1 MTGSAG
7 FSSRRDHELA
17 TRGVRVTLNW
27 GLHRSARAIAAG
39 GARHGGSRDLG
50 PWFTEP
56 LLGRLERGDSTRK
69 RRRVKATSPPRGLPH
84 GTRGLASALSRN
96 DAPTGARA
104 IRGRARGSQWIA
116 EAGRYP
122 LTLREQGDRAP
133 RKRGDANGRR
143 IERASCASSEPGRR
157 GEGRYR
163 RVEGASGRGR
173 RRL

>member
-1 MTGSAG
+1 MTGNAG
-7 FSSRRDHELA
+7 FSSRQDHEHT

-96 DAPTGARA
+96 DAPTGV
-104 IRGRARGSQWIA
+104 GRFEVVLADRSGLQKP
-116 EAGRYP
+116 AGIL

-133 RKRGDANGRR
+133 RKRGNANG
-143 IERASCASSEPGRR
+143 C
-157 GEGRYR
+157 
-163 RVEGASGRGR
+163 
-173 RRL
+173 